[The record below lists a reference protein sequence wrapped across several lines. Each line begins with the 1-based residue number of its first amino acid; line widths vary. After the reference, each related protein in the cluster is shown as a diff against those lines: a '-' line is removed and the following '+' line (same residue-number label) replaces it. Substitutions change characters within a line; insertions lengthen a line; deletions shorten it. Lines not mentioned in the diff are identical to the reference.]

1 LPSGEAANMLIGGIV
16 VDDHNRYAKNPGTD
30 PFGKKFFAGG
40 DFKMD
45 DVYHVALMVS
55 RLHAIGGVRGRI

>member
-1 LPSGEAANMLIGGIV
+1 MSVRKFNPGDVPLTSA
-16 VDDHNRYAKNPGTD
+16 VDDHNKYAKNPGTD

-45 DVYHVALMVS
+45 DAYHVALMVGW
-55 RLHAIGGVRGRI
+55 AG

>member
-1 LPSGEAANMLIGGIV
+1 MLIGGIV